1 MENIMW
7 WTLEAR
13 GPSRRDGGIWDD
25 SVACYV
31 VTRSSTSLPPPV
43 CLESLQHPALL
54 LNVATRPSC
63 DFSEEFPYSVRA
75 ESTDKRPGVAYK
87 LQHSFSI
94 CVIVFWILVI
104 ELMLSDYQSPD
115 TLKATFLT
123 WGYVKMFLLCYW
135 PWGKEKTLYRLE
147 LFVSEEHQ
155 VLKKSPCCILGNWTC
170 FTRQSSCLRDSTEI
184 YHDLEDWEPS
194 STSSTES

>member
-1 MENIMW
+1 MILGWINTNLTRPSTKRSLTFYVFSFMENIMW

-63 DFSEEFPYSVRA
+63 DLSEEFPYSVRA
-75 ESTDKRPGVAYK
+75 ESTDKRPK
-87 LQHSFSI
+87 
-94 CVIVFWILVI
+94 
-104 ELMLSDYQSPD
+104 ELRISCNTASP
-115 TLKATFLT
+115 
-123 WGYVKMFLLCYW
+123 
-135 PWGKEKTLYRLE
+135 
-147 LFVSEEHQ
+147 FVSLFSGFWSSNSCCQTIRLQICWRPLFLREVMWKCSCCVTDHEE
-155 VLKKSPCCILGNWTC
+155 KKKKLLTDWDCL
-170 FTRQSSCLRDSTEI
+170 CLRNI
-184 YHDLEDWEPS
+184 KYWINLHAVF
-194 STSSTES
+194 

>member
-63 DFSEEFPYSVRA
+63 DLSEEFPYSVRA

-94 CVIVFWILVI
+94 CVIVFWILVT

-135 PWGKEKTLYRLE
+135 PWGKKKK
-147 LFVSEEHQ
+147 LFTDWNCLCLRNIKYWKNLFRQLDLFHASVQ
-155 VLKKSPCCILGNWTC
+155 LP
-170 FTRQSSCLRDSTEI
+170 TRQHRDLSWPGGLRTFI
-184 YHDLEDWEPS
+184 NIKYWELV
-194 STSSTES
+194 